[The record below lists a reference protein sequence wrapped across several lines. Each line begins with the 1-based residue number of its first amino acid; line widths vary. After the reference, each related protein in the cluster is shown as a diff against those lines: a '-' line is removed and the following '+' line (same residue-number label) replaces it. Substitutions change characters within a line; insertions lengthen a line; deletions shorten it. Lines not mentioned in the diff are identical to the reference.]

1 MDKIANLAN
10 NDEITLFD
18 KALQD
23 FKNQSMDADRFTA
36 ARLQMG
42 IYGQRQEGVNMVR
55 IKLPGGRLN
64 SKQLT
69 VIADVLEK
77 YVQHDVVHIT
87 TRQDIQ
93 IHYVPL
99 KDTPSVL
106 RHLATAGLTTR
117 EACGNTIRNVTA
129 CSLSGVCPRQRVDV
143 NKHLDGAVQHFLRN
157 PLTQLMPRKFKISFS
172 ACESDCAQGMMH
184 DMGIIAVRKGAKFG
198 FKVLA
203 GGGLG
208 HKPHEAIV
216 VEEFIEEKD
225 LLIVMEA
232 IVSLHNRYSDR
243 VKRAKARIKFLVDK
257 FGREVFIEKY
267 HEELERTKAALAT
280 QEYPKG
286 EWDIKG
292 NSEDFIKDIEDP
304 GIGAPRQLFEQKQ
317 HGLYVFPIST
327 PMGNLN
333 VAQLRGLAQI
343 LEKFSLHDIRAT
355 QDQNMVLINVEKDKI
370 DALSAS
376 LSVLDLGKPEVGD
389 NVVACPGTST
399 CRLGITSSTV
409 LGPKLSGGK
418 HDLKIRVSGCHNG
431 CAQPETGDIGMYG
444 VGKRKHGKLIPHYQ
458 MYLGGNGM
466 ANGELAIKAP
476 VVPAKRIEEAMQL
489 IQTAYSSGRQVDE
502 TFFSWVRRVDKEY
515 FIELLQDVTDIKA
528 EDVELVLRDHGRES
542 DFKVLQL
549 GGGECAGVSQV
560 KIGSNFF
567 EAAHERNYRDALKFQ
582 RKFGDSVKCAEEI
595 SLLISQGV
603 TELFGG
609 PKKDNLKEQAE
620 ELRRVLPTKPRLS
633 EKLIEFSEQFKCPAS
648 KLDAVQLNKWFLELD
663 EWTVEVAQLCLS
675 FDQQLDLTGSLP
687 EVVISSNLKGQ
698 EHQQPINIRQ

>member
-1 MDKIANLAN
+1 MDELKNLAS
-10 NDEITLFD
+10 DEEITLFD
-18 KALQD
+18 KALQEYQ
-23 FKNQSMDADRFTA
+23 NQSMDADRFTA

-69 VIADVLEK
+69 VIADMLEK
-77 YVQHDVVHIT
+77 YAQHDVVHIT

-93 IHYVPL
+93 MHYVPL
-99 KDTPSVL
+99 RDTPDVL

-129 CSLSGVCPRQRVDV
+129 CSLSGVCPRQHVDV
-143 NKHLDGAVQHFLRN
+143 NRHLDGAVQHFLRN
-157 PLTQLMPRKFKISFS
+157 PLTQQMPRKFKISFS

-184 DMGIIAVRKGAKFG
+184 DMGIIAVRNGTKFG

-216 VEEFIEEKD
+216 VEEFIEEKE
-225 LLIVMEA
+225 LLLVMEA
-232 IVSLHNRYSDR
+232 IISLHNRYSDR

-257 FGREVFIEKY
+257 FGREGFIEKY
-267 HEELERTKAALAT
+267 HEELERTKEALAA
-280 QEYPKG
+280 QEYPRG
-286 EWDIKG
+286 EWNAGIDG
-292 NSEDFIKDIEDP
+292 ETP

-317 HGLYVFPIST
+317 SGFYVFPVSI
-327 PMGNLN
+327 PMGNLS
-333 VAQLRGLAQI
+333 AIHLRGLAGI
-343 LEKFSLHDIRAT
+343 LETFELNEIRAT
-355 QDQNMVLINVEKDKI
+355 QDQNMILTNVEKGKI
-370 DALSAS
+370 DTLRSAVSAL
-376 LSVLDLGKPEVGD
+376 GIGEPQTGD
-389 NVVACPGTST
+389 DVVACPGTST

-431 CAQPETGDIGMYG
+431 CAQPETGDIGIYG
-444 VGKRKHGKLIPHYQ
+444 EGKRMHGKLVPHYQ

-466 ANGELAIKAP
+466 ANGALAIKGP
-476 VVPAKRIEEAMQL
+476 SVPAARIEEAVKR
-489 IQTAYSSGRQVDE
+489 IKTAYTAECESGE
-502 TFFSWVRRVDKEY
+502 TFFLWVRRVGKDY
-515 FIELLQDVTDIKA
+515 FTELLRYVTEVKP
-528 EDVELVLRDHGRES
+528 EELELVLRDHGKES

-560 KIGSNFF
+560 KIGSSFF

-582 RKFGDSVKCAEEI
+582 RKFEDSVKCAEEI
-595 SLLISQGV
+595 ALLISQGV
-603 TELFGG
+603 TELFSG

-620 ELRRVLPTKPRLS
+620 ELRRVLPTKPQLS
-633 EKLIEFSEQFKCPAS
+633 EQLIKFSEYFVNS
-648 KLDAVQLNKWFLELD
+648 TEELNDVLLTKWFLELD
-663 EWTVEVAQLCLS
+663 GWTVEAAEFCLS
-675 FDQQLDLTGSLP
+675 FDHQLDLTGALP
-687 EVVISSNLKGQ
+687 QTAASGQ
-698 EHQQPINIRQ
+698 LQVQKTQQPADIRH

>member
-1 MDKIANLAN
+1 MDELKNLAS
-10 NDEITLFD
+10 DEEITLFD

-23 FKNQSMDADRFTA
+23 YQNQSMDADRFTA

-69 VIADVLEK
+69 VIADMLEK
-77 YVQHDVVHIT
+77 YAQHDVVHIT

-93 IHYVPL
+93 MHYVPL
-99 KDTPSVL
+99 GDTPDVL

-129 CSLSGVCPRQRVDV
+129 CSLSGVCPRQHVDV
-143 NKHLDGAVQHFLRN
+143 NRHLDGAVQHFLRN
-157 PLTQLMPRKFKISFS
+157 PLTQQMPRKFKISFS

-184 DMGIIAVRKGAKFG
+184 DMGIIAVRNGTRFG

-216 VEEFIEEKD
+216 VEEFIEEKE
-225 LLIVMEA
+225 LLLVMEA
-232 IVSLHNRYSDR
+232 IISLHNRYSDR

-257 FGREVFIEKY
+257 FGREGFIEKY
-267 HEELERTKAALAT
+267 HEELERTKEALAT
-280 QEYPKG
+280 QEYPRG
-286 EWDIKG
+286 EWNAGIDG
-292 NSEDFIKDIEDP
+292 ENP

-317 HGLYVFPIST
+317 SGFYVFPISI
-327 PMGNLN
+327 PMGNLS
-333 VAQLRGLAQI
+333 AIHLRGLAGV
-343 LEKFSLHDIRAT
+343 LETFELNEIRTT
-355 QDQNMVLINVEKDKI
+355 QDQNMILTNVEKAKI
-370 DALSAS
+370 DTLRSAVSAL
-376 LSVLDLGKPEVGD
+376 GIGEPQTGD
-389 NVVACPGTST
+389 DVVACPGTST

-431 CAQPETGDIGMYG
+431 CAQPETGDIGIYG
-444 VGKRKHGKLIPHYQ
+444 EGKRMHGKLVPHYQ

-466 ANGELAIKAP
+466 AKGALAIKGP
-476 VVPAKRIEEAMQL
+476 SVPAARIEEAVKR
-489 IQTAYSSGRQVDE
+489 IKTAYTSECESGE
-502 TFFSWVRRVDKEY
+502 TFFLWVRRVGKDY
-515 FIELLQDVTDIKA
+515 FTELLRYVTEVKP
-528 EDVELVLRDHGRES
+528 EELELVLRDHGKES

-560 KIGSNFF
+560 KIGSSFF

-582 RKFGDSVKCAEEI
+582 RKFEDSVKCAEEI
-595 SLLISQGV
+595 ALLISQGV

-609 PKKDNLKEQAE
+609 TKKGNLKEQAE
-620 ELRRVLPTKPRLS
+620 ELRRVLPTKPNLS
-633 EKLIEFSEQFKCPAS
+633 EQLIKFSEYFVNS
-648 KLDAVQLNKWFLELD
+648 TDELNDALLTKWFLELD
-663 EWTVEVAQLCLS
+663 GWTVEAAEFCLN
-675 FDQQLDLTGSLP
+675 FDHQLDLTGALP
-687 EVVISSNLKGQ
+687 QTAASGQ
-698 EHQQPINIRQ
+698 LQVQKIQQPADMRH

>member
-1 MDKIANLAN
+1 MDELVNLASE
-10 NDEITLFD
+10 DEITLFD
-18 KALQD
+18 KALKD
-23 FKNQSMDADRFTA
+23 FQNQSMDADRFTA

-42 IYGQRQEGVNMVR
+42 IYGQRQEGVNMIR

-64 SKQLT
+64 SKQLV
-69 VIADVLEK
+69 VIADILEK

-99 KDTPSVL
+99 GDTPEVL

-129 CSLSGVCPRQRVDV
+129 CSLSGVCPRQHVDV

-157 PLTQLMPRKFKISFS
+157 PLTQQMPRKFKISFS

-184 DMGIIAVRKGAKFG
+184 DMGVIAVRKGAKFG
-198 FKVLA
+198 FKVVA

-225 LLIVMEA
+225 LLLVMEA

-257 FGREVFIEKY
+257 FGREGFIDKY
-267 HEELERTKAALAT
+267 HEELARTKAALAT

-286 EWDIKG
+286 EWDAGTDGEI
-292 NSEDFIKDIEDP
+292 P
-304 GIGAPRQLFEQKQ
+304 GIGAPRTLFDQKQ
-317 HGLYVFPIST
+317 SGLCVFPIST

-333 VAQLRGLAQI
+333 VVQLRGLSEI
-343 LEKFSLHDIRAT
+343 LDNFELNEIRAT
-355 QDQNMVLINVEKDKI
+355 QDQNMVLINVEKGRT
-370 DALSAS
+370 DALLSAIS
-376 LSVLDLGKPEVGD
+376 KLDLGKPQMGD
-389 NVVACPGTST
+389 DVVACPGTST

-409 LGPKLSGGK
+409 LGPKLSGGE

-444 VGKRKHGKLIPHYQ
+444 LGKRMHGKLVPHYH

-466 ANGELAIKAP
+466 ANGELAIKSPA
-476 VVPAKRIEEAMQL
+476 VPAARIEEAVNL
-489 IQTAYSSGRQVDE
+489 IKTAYSSECEAGE
-502 TFFSWVRRVDKEY
+502 TFFFWVRRVGKEY
-515 FIELLQDVTDIKA
+515 VTALLKCVTDVKA
-528 EDVELVLRDHGRES
+528 EDLELVLRDHGKES

-560 KIGSNFF
+560 KIGSSFF

-582 RKFGDSVKCAEEI
+582 RKYGESVKCAEEI
-595 SLLISQGV
+595 ALLISQGV

-609 PKKDNLKEQAE
+609 PKKDNLKEQAG
-620 ELRRVLPTKPRLS
+620 ELMHVLPTKPKLS
-633 EKLIEFSEQFKCPAS
+633 EQLTRFSENFMGS
-648 KLDAVQLNKWFLELD
+648 TEDLDIIKLNKWFLELD
-663 EWTVEVAQLCLS
+663 EWTVEAAELCLS
-675 FDQQLDLTGSLP
+675 FDHQLDLAGALP
-687 EVVISSNLKGQ
+687 QIAMPGQ
-698 EHQQPINIRQ
+698 LQDQKNQQPTDMRQ

>member
-1 MDKIANLAN
+1 MDELVNLASE
-10 NDEITLFD
+10 DEITLFG

-23 FKNQSMDADRFTA
+23 FQNQNMDADRFTA

-64 SKQLT
+64 SKQLV
-69 VIADVLEK
+69 VIADILEK

-99 KDTPSVL
+99 GDTPEVL

-129 CSLSGVCPRQRVDV
+129 CSLSGVCPRQHVDV

-157 PLTQLMPRKFKISFS
+157 PLTQQMPRKFKISFS

-184 DMGIIAVRKGAKFG
+184 DMGVIAVRKGTKFG
-198 FKVLA
+198 FKVVA

-225 LLIVMEA
+225 LLLVMEA

-257 FGREVFIEKY
+257 FGREGFIDKY
-267 HEELERTKAALAT
+267 HEELERTRAALAT

-286 EWDIKG
+286 EWDAG
-292 NSEDFIKDIEDP
+292 TDGETP
-304 GIGAPRQLFEQKQ
+304 GIGAPRKLFDQKQ
-317 HGLYVFPIST
+317 SGLCVFPIST

-333 VAQLRGLAQI
+333 VVQLRGLAEI
-343 LEKFSLHDIRAT
+343 LETFELNEIRAT
-355 QDQNMVLINVEKDKI
+355 QDQNMVLINVEKGRVDTL
-370 DALSAS
+370 LSAVS
-376 LSVLDLGKPEVGD
+376 KLDLGKPQMGD
-389 NVVACPGTST
+389 DVVACPGTST

-444 VGKRKHGKLIPHYQ
+444 VGKRMHGKLVPHYQ

-466 ANGELAIKAP
+466 ANGELAIKSPA
-476 VVPAKRIEEAMQL
+476 VPAARIEEAVNL
-489 IQTAYSSGRQVDE
+489 IKTAYSSECEAGE
-502 TFFSWVRRVDKEY
+502 TFFFWVRRVGKEY
-515 FIELLQDVTDIKA
+515 ITELLKCVTDVKA
-528 EDVELVLRDHGRES
+528 EDLELVLRDHGKES

-560 KIGSNFF
+560 KIGSSFF

-582 RKFGDSVKCAEEI
+582 RKYGESVKCAEEI
-595 SLLISQGV
+595 ALLISQGV

-609 PKKDNLKEQAE
+609 PKKDNLKEQAV
-620 ELRRVLPTKPRLS
+620 ELRNVLPTKPKLS
-633 EKLIEFSEQFKCPAS
+633 EQLTRFSEYFMGS
-648 KLDAVQLNKWFLELD
+648 TEELDIIKLNKWFLELD
-663 EWTVEVAQLCLS
+663 EWTVEAAELCLS
-675 FDQQLDLTGSLP
+675 FDRQLDLTGALP
-687 EVVISSNLKGQ
+687 QIAMPGQ
-698 EHQQPINIRQ
+698 LQDQKTQQPTDMRQ

>member
-1 MDKIANLAN
+1 MDELVNLASE
-10 NDEITLFD
+10 DEITLFS

-23 FKNQSMDADRFTA
+23 FQNQNMDADRFTA

-64 SKQLT
+64 SKQLV
-69 VIADVLEK
+69 VIADILEK

-99 KDTPSVL
+99 GDTPEVL

-129 CSLSGVCPRQRVDV
+129 CSLSGVCPRQHVDV

-157 PLTQLMPRKFKISFS
+157 PLTQQMPRKFKISFS

-184 DMGIIAVRKGAKFG
+184 DMGVIAVRKGTKFG
-198 FKVLA
+198 FKVVA

-225 LLIVMEA
+225 LLLVMEA

-257 FGREVFIEKY
+257 FGREGFIDKY
-267 HEELERTKAALAT
+267 HEELERTRAALAT

-286 EWDIKG
+286 EWDAG
-292 NSEDFIKDIEDP
+292 TDGETP
-304 GIGAPRQLFEQKQ
+304 GIGAPRKLFDQKQ
-317 HGLYVFPIST
+317 SGLCVFPIST

-333 VAQLRGLAQI
+333 VVQLRGLAEI
-343 LEKFSLHDIRAT
+343 LETFELNEIRAT
-355 QDQNMVLINVEKDKI
+355 QDQNMVLINVEKGRVDTL
-370 DALSAS
+370 LSAVS
-376 LSVLDLGKPEVGD
+376 KLDLGKPQMGD
-389 NVVACPGTST
+389 DVVACPGTST

-444 VGKRKHGKLIPHYQ
+444 VGKRMHGKLVPHYQ

-466 ANGELAIKAP
+466 ANGELAIKSPA
-476 VVPAKRIEEAMQL
+476 VPAARIEEAVNL
-489 IQTAYSSGRQVDE
+489 IKTAYSSECEAGE
-502 TFFSWVRRVDKEY
+502 TFFFWVRRVGKEY
-515 FIELLQDVTDIKA
+515 ITELLKCVTDVKA
-528 EDVELVLRDHGRES
+528 EDLELVLRDHGKES

-560 KIGSNFF
+560 KIGSSFF

-582 RKFGDSVKCAEEI
+582 RKYGESVKCAEEI
-595 SLLISQGV
+595 ALLISQGV

-609 PKKDNLKEQAE
+609 PKKDNLKEQAV
-620 ELRRVLPTKPRLS
+620 ELRNVLPTKPKLS
-633 EKLIEFSEQFKCPAS
+633 EQLTRFSEYFMGS
-648 KLDAVQLNKWFLELD
+648 TEELDIIKLNKWFLELD
-663 EWTVEVAQLCLS
+663 EWTVEAAELCLS
-675 FDQQLDLTGSLP
+675 FDRQLDLTGALP
-687 EVVISSNLKGQ
+687 QIAMPGQ
-698 EHQQPINIRQ
+698 LQDQKTQQPTDMRQ

>member
-1 MDKIANLAN
+1 MDELINLSSGE
-10 NDEITLFD
+10 EITLFK

-23 FKNQSMDADRFTA
+23 YQNQTMDADRFTA
-36 ARLQMG
+36 TRLQMG

-64 SKQLT
+64 SKQLI
-69 VIADVLEK
+69 VIADMLEK
-77 YVQHDVVHIT
+77 YARHDVVHIT

-93 IHYVPL
+93 MHYVPL
-99 KDTPSVL
+99 ENTPDVL

-129 CSLSGVCPRQRVDV
+129 CSLSGVCPRQHVDI

-157 PLTQLMPRKFKISFS
+157 PLTQQMPRKFKISFS

-184 DMGIIAVRKGAKFG
+184 DMGIIAVRNNEKYG

-225 LLIVMEA
+225 LLLVMEA

-257 FGREVFIEKY
+257 FGQEGFIEKY
-267 HEELERTKAALAT
+267 KEELERTKEALAT

-286 EWDIKG
+286 EWNAG
-292 NSEDFIKDIEDP
+292 IEGEVP
-304 GIGAPRQLFEQKQ
+304 GIGAPRKLFEQKQ
-317 HGLYVFPIST
+317 SGLYVFPISV

-333 VAQLRGLAQI
+333 AIHLRGLAEI
-343 LEKFSLHDIRAT
+343 LNTLELNEIRTT
-355 QDQNMVLINVEKDKI
+355 QDQNMILTNIEKSKI
-370 DALSAS
+370 DTLRSELNALG
-376 LSVLDLGKPEVGD
+376 LNEPEAGD
-389 NVVACPGTST
+389 DVVACPGTST

-431 CAQPETGDIGMYG
+431 CAQPETGDIGIYG
-444 VGKRKHGKLIPHYQ
+444 EGKRMHGKLVPHYQ

-466 ANGELAIKAP
+466 AQGALAIKGP
-476 VVPAKRIEEAMQL
+476 SVPAARIEDAIKL
-489 IQTAYSSGRQVDE
+489 IKTTYASECESGE
-502 TFFSWVRRVDKEY
+502 TFFFWVRRVGKDY
-515 FIELLQDVTDIKA
+515 FTELLKNITEVKS
-528 EDVELVLRDHGRES
+528 EELELVLRDHGKES

-560 KIGSNFF
+560 KIGSSFF

-582 RKFGDSVKCAEEI
+582 RKFEDSIKCAEEI
-595 SLLISQGV
+595 ALLISQGV

-609 PKKDNLKEQAE
+609 PKKDSLREQADELKLVLLTKPHLSKQLIKFSEYFVNSTE
-620 ELRRVLPTKPRLS
+620 ELN
-633 EKLIEFSEQFKCPAS
+633 
-648 KLDAVQLNKWFLELD
+648 DALLTKWFQELD
-663 EWTVEVAQLCLS
+663 RWTVEAAKLCLS
-675 FDQQLDLTGSLP
+675 FDHQLDLTGALP
-687 EVVISSNLKGQ
+687 QTVELGQ
-698 EHQQPINIRQ
+698 LQIQKTQQPAGMRQ